1 MPPIR
6 FRIRTI
12 MIIVAVWATMMAL
25 YRWSPPIFIAI
36 LGSVVLYFLVL
47 VSPVVLIPFIA
58 VYDWIVR
65 ARRQQFSRDQ
75 SPIPETGTDSKRG
88 GRESVE

>member
-1 MPPIR
+1 MPPTR

-12 MIIVAVWATMMAL
+12 MIVIAVSAMMMGL
-25 YRWSPPIFIAI
+25 YRWSPPISTA
-36 LGSVVLYFLVL
+36 LLSCVALYFLVL

-58 VYDWIVR
+58 AYDWFVR

-75 SPIPETGTDSKRG
+75 SAIPETGTDSKRG
-88 GRESVE
+88 GREGVG